1 MIEGQAVLIREQY
14 RLTAVAGTFQL
25 SSEIRSVHFHHPYFV
40 SISFTPLIML
50 LFGFDVNMAMR
61 YFLKNLPALFVGICT
76 NIRIIAAAIDTLA
89 GMVYKA

>member
-1 MIEGQAVLIREQY
+1 
-14 RLTAVAGTFQL
+14 
-25 SSEIRSVHFHHPYFV
+25 
-40 SISFTPLIML
+40 ML